1 MSNMLKMLY
10 CLPCEAE
17 IISILQ
23 MDTEYLVQ
31 ILINLGT
38 LELECELQ
46 PVT

>member
-1 MSNMLKMLY
+1 MLKMLY

-31 ILINLGT
+31 QILINLGT